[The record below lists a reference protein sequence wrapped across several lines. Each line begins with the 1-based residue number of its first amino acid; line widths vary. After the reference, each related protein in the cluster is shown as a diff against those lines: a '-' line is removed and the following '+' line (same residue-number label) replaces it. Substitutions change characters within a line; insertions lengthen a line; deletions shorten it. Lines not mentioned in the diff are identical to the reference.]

1 MLPASHVRLPRTVG
15 ISANIGS
22 VNVQAVP
29 TSTCLKSP
37 DILSCKLRARIGS
50 GDGTVCTVR
59 NAVVSVERE
68 WCNKPQIYVVTHT
81 RKNTVSLH
89 DAALH

>member
-29 TSTCLKSP
+29 TRGLG
-37 DILSCKLRARIGS
+37 LVLY
-50 GDGTVCTVR
+50 VLYVR
-59 NAVVSVERE
+59 NAVVGVERE
-68 WCNKPQIYVVTHT
+68 WCNKPQIYVATHT